1 MSSKTPEARP
11 DEAPSRGKP
20 TVLVVDDKL
29 DMAETIADGLRDRGW
44 GATALASSEKALG
57 MLAVEGVDALVT
69 DLRMPDVDGLALL
82 AASRRANPL
91 RPVFIMTAYGEVESA
106 IESIRQGANHYL
118 VKPFKL
124 DELVLFLERA
134 LDEQR
139 VRSEARALRAALAE
153 RFSLRNIV
161 GKSAAMR
168 SVYDVIER
176 VKDSSAPILIVGETG
191 TGKGLVAHALHAE
204 SARGG
209 KAFVSVNCAS
219 LPEALLESELFGH
232 AKGAFTGATAS
243 SAGLFAE
250 ADGGTLLLD
259 EIGEMAPSLQ
269 AKLLHVLE
277 SGTVRAVGL
286 TKERAVDVRIVAA
299 THRNL
304 QELVREGR
312 FREDLFYRLDVVT
325 LEIPA
330 LRHRRED
337 IPLLVD
343 HFFANSRAKSPASPV
358 ESCSA
363 EALGALMDHSWPG
376 NVREL
381 AHVVERLVL
390 LGRSAVVQRAALPAA
405 ILSAAPPRLP
415 PIFDGTIVP
424 IREVQRRYA
433 AWAYE
438 QMEGNKTRTAERLGV
453 DPKTLAKWLSVE
465 AEPHE

>member
-1 MSSKTPEARP
+1 LSP
-11 DEAPSRGKP
+11 PSREKP

-29 DMAETIADGLRDRGW
+29 DMAETLADGLRDRGW
-44 GATALASSEKALG
+44 GATALASSQRALAL
-57 MLAVEGVDALVT
+57 LAGEGVDALVT

-82 AASRRANPL
+82 AASRRTNPT
-91 RPVFIMTAYGEVESA
+91 RPVIIMTAYGEVESA
-106 IESIRQGANHYL
+106 IESIRQGAHHYL

-153 RFSLRNIV
+153 RFALRNIV

-176 VKDSSAPILIVGETG
+176 VKDSSAPILVVGETG

-204 SARGG
+204 STRGA

-232 AKGAFTGATAS
+232 VKGAFTGATSS

-259 EIGEMAPSLQ
+259 EIGEMAPPLQ

-277 SGTVRAVGL
+277 SGSVRAVGA
-286 TKERAVDVRIVAA
+286 TKERAVDVRVVAA

-343 HFFANSRAKSPASPV
+343 HFLAKSRAKNPASPV
-358 ESCSA
+358 ERCST
-363 EALGALMDHSWPG
+363 EALGALMDHGWPG

-381 AHVVERLVL
+381 AHLIERLVL
-390 LGRSAVVQRAALPAA
+390 LGRSAVIQRADLPAA
-405 ILSAAPPRLP
+405 ILSAAPARLP
-415 PIFDGTIVP
+415 PIFDGTIIP

-453 DPKTLAKWLSVE
+453 DPKTLAKWLSDE
-465 AEPHE
+465 TEPPE